1 MFKSSAAWFLSIN
14 SIIDIMEHLS
24 HLEKFTTPTWV
35 TKDISLY
42 IYNPYKELFDPHNWF
57 SGAHLVDSEA
67 CSMLAFVL
75 PALLHFRR
83 KDRGDASRGKQP
95 TNGKLGGMVSVSSKD
110 GSNKTWGKCTKIL

>member
-1 MFKSSAAWFLSIN
+1 
-14 SIIDIMEHLS
+14 MEHLS

-35 TKDISLY
+35 TKDISIY
-42 IYNPYKELFDPHNWF
+42 IYNPYKELFHPHNWF

-95 TNGKLGGMVSVSSKD
+95 TNGKLEV
-110 GSNKTWGKCTKIL
+110 TKHGENVQRFYKQVQYQKRFCIKPVPKYFFLII